1 MSKENKE
8 SKKDP
13 ELVYWDNKIGKITK
27 PVDNSGFKDFYKKYI
42 NLNEIEDNEEES
54 TFYEDQFYLYI
65 KNKINDFIYGEKD
78 NIIFFLG
85 AGASVLGNK
94 WEYGKTMSRLA
105 CEIINNLYFLD
116 NNRKSN
122 EEKLLS
128 FQEFANLSN
137 IKKPDN
143 LKRKVADV
151 LGNKKDKLPD
161 FELEDF
167 MSTLNQILSLAG
179 EQHELFGSIEN
190 SDFIKQV
197 KNTGD
202 SIQQQITKLV
212 QYKNY
217 PFNASEESFQ
227 HLSIMKLP
235 MSKLDKDESKLE
247 MVTTNYDRVIEEAA
261 EKGNITIFDGF
272 GFDSNH
278 VFNDGWFDWNL
289 SKKSKESNTNE
300 VEYNP
305 NVIDLLK
312 IHGSIDWVR
321 EKKDIVKKRSV
332 RNRKKNQVMIFPS
345 SHKYKQSYD
354 KPYFELMS
362 RFQNLLRKPNTW
374 LITSGVSFNDDHI
387 SRMIIDAVKVNSGLR
402 VLVTDYSLYNSS
414 YDKIKDLISNNYDVA
429 ILKAS
434 MNDKDENHG
443 LHFYLN

>member
-227 HLSIMKLP
+227 HLSI
-235 MSKLDKDESKLE
+235 
-247 MVTTNYDRVIEEAA
+247 
-261 EKGNITIFDGF
+261 
-272 GFDSNH
+272 
-278 VFNDGWFDWNL
+278 
-289 SKKSKESNTNE
+289 
-300 VEYNP
+300 
-305 NVIDLLK
+305 
-312 IHGSIDWVR
+312 
-321 EKKDIVKKRSV
+321 IV
-332 RNRKKNQVMIFPS
+332 
-345 SHKYKQSYD
+345 
-354 KPYFELMS
+354 
-362 RFQNLLRKPNTW
+362 
-374 LITSGVSFNDDHI
+374 
-387 SRMIIDAVKVNSGLR
+387 
-402 VLVTDYSLYNSS
+402 YST
-414 YDKIKDLISNNYDVA
+414 
-429 ILKAS
+429 
-434 MNDKDENHG
+434 
-443 LHFYLN
+443 